1 MKNITPNYCSFEQCK
16 WLKEKGFDLVTR
28 TAYDYKI
35 YQPSNLFHENIE
47 VINNAKNYSNSE
59 YERFQRPEQWQVIEW
74 ASLVHNIDIEAR
86 PVRYAGDIKTS
97 YYQPYINGCIVNM
110 SKFATRQ
117 EALSEA
123 INEFLKMI

>member
-1 MKNITPNYCSFEQCK
+1 MKPHYVTFEQAK
-16 WLKEKGFDLVTR
+16 LFKELGFDEPCNRFYNNNGDISDVLEPEDIK
-28 TAYDYKI
+28 YF
-35 YQPSNLFHENIE
+35 SNKKADVQQTF
-47 VINNAKNYSNSE
+47 ACMA
-59 YERFQRPEQWQVIEW
+59 PEHWQVIEW

-97 YYQPYINGCIVNM
+97 YYQPYINGCSVNM
-110 SKFATRQ
+110 SKFTTRQ